1 MVRIGRFSLR
11 NSFNSQCVSYCLCDG
26 SLHGINLLW
35 LYNIIQYSV
44 SINNINQ
51 QFMICI
57 MFNTI
62 HKFIRNTR
70 LQSCKFSENPPL
82 PPGEF
87 GWNPD
92 GSLDPE
98 VASDAVP
105 GPQPLPRHHH
115 HLVTGQSGL
124 HLDGDQLRQIFSITQ
139 KYLTRD
145 QPSGSLDHRS
155 SAQHGHGR
163 GNLGPCRHISRL
175 DLENYLALHKNI

>member
-1 MVRIGRFSLR
+1 
-11 NSFNSQCVSYCLCDG
+11 
-26 SLHGINLLW
+26 
-35 LYNIIQYSV
+35 
-44 SINNINQ
+44 
-51 QFMICI
+51 MICI

-115 HLVTGQSGL
+115 LVTVRSGL
-124 HLDGDQLRQIFSITQ
+124 QLDGDQPRQIFSITQ

-145 QPSGSLDHRS
+145 QPSGSLDHCS
-155 SAQHGHGR
+155 SAQDCHGG
-163 GNLGPCRHISRL
+163 GNLGHGHQVSVL
-175 DLENYLALHKNI
+175 FYQSYQS